1 MNVTLFTP
9 HSGQQSII
17 ESFADSAHKFGVVA
31 TGRQFGKSLLAQ
43 NLMLYW
49 LLQNPGSKGAWLAPI
64 YNQCKLQFNLLTNAS
79 YEIINKQNKS
89 DLTIEFVNGS
99 TLQFLSTDNYNTIRG
114 FSFNYMV
121 VVAELVVRNEAKAAK
136 ALAAKG
142 IKTKPKRYEYQGT
155 GYSDRQLDA
164 AFRASPEEGSVA
176 AMAKRMAAENP
187 EKVAKKAAERARVTM
202 ARNRAETVERTAKKK
217 SLTRSTPKVKRASTK
232 KPTRPGSAEEAA
244 LVAKRVRPPAGYS
257 GAKKVKPIKRTTK
270 PVDTSVKITKPATKK
285 TAQEIKDAKEAARQR
300 RMKANARGKITG
312 KDSVTKAPGKS
323 KKTELK
329 ERPRTQEEM
338 RRKRNAQEDMRKKD
352 YRNKGRAE
360 RQRDVDDQEVPQGQT
375 IRGKFYPEGTV
386 GIPARSTRTGNT
398 IAERSPKVREDLPP
412 KDELTAIKKAFAE
425 LTKEEKEAMQIA
437 DARGIQGILREK
449 ILKGAN
455 KKPAGPKDAP
465 TRKYVPP
472 SRKIETAKA
481 RIRLQRKQ
489 QLEKSKKEAEELNRR
504 LIKAR
509 RKLTP
514 AQRKAVAEAIAKVRR
529 NSR

>member
-1 MNVTLFTP
+1 MPNP
-9 HSGQQSII
+9 IKIASGIAKMIS
-17 ESFADSAHKFGVVA
+17 
-31 TGRQFGKSLLAQ
+31 
-43 NLMLYW
+43 
-49 LLQNPGSKGAWLAPI
+49 
-64 YNQCKLQFNLLTNAS
+64 NAS
-79 YEIINKQNKS
+79 VSTATKKRITAAAERG
-89 DLTIEFVNGS
+89 LTPR
-99 TLQFLSTDNYNTIRG
+99 Q
-114 FSFNYMV
+114 
-121 VVAELVVRNEAKAAK
+121 VAELVVRNEAKAAK

-187 EKVAKKAAERARVTM
+187 EKVAKKAAERARVIM

-257 GAKKVKPIKRTTK
+257 GAKKVKPIKRTSK
-270 PVDTSVKITKPATKK
+270 PVDTSVKVTKPATKK
-285 TAQEIKDAKEAARQR
+285 TAQEIKDAKEAARKR
-300 RMKANARGKITG
+300 RIAANARGRITG
-312 KDSVTKAPGKS
+312 KDSVTKPPS
-323 KKTELK
+323 KPARTQLK

-338 RRKRNAQEDMRKKD
+338 RRKREAQEEMRKKD

-398 IAERSPKVREDLPP
+398 IVERSPKIREDLPP

-425 LTKEEKEAMQIA
+425 LTKEEKEAMRTA

-449 ILKGAN
+449 ILKGDN
-455 KKPAGPKDAP
+455 RKPAGPKDAP
-465 TRKYVPP
+465 IRK
-472 SRKIETAKA
+472 RLTADERLAIIKRSVRA
-481 RIRLQRKQ
+481 RRAADTARNKRL
-489 QLEKSKKEAEELNRR
+489 EEL
-504 LIKAR
+504 KK
-509 RKLTP
+509 KLTP
-514 AQRKAVAEAIAKVRR
+514 AQRKAIAKAIAEAKR

>member
-1 MNVTLFTP
+1 MPNP
-9 HSGQQSII
+9 IKIASGIAKMIS
-17 ESFADSAHKFGVVA
+17 
-31 TGRQFGKSLLAQ
+31 
-43 NLMLYW
+43 
-49 LLQNPGSKGAWLAPI
+49 
-64 YNQCKLQFNLLTNAS
+64 NAS
-79 YEIINKQNKS
+79 VSTTTKKRITAAAERG
-89 DLTIEFVNGS
+89 LTPR
-99 TLQFLSTDNYNTIRG
+99 Q
-114 FSFNYMV
+114 
-121 VVAELVVRNEAKAAK
+121 VAELVVRNEERAAK

-164 AFRASPEEGSVA
+164 AFRASPEEGSAA

-187 EKVAKKAAERARVTM
+187 EKVAKKAAERARVIM

-257 GAKKVKPIKRTTK
+257 GAKKVKPIKRTSK
-270 PVDTSVKITKPATKK
+270 PVDTSVKIKKPATKK
-285 TAQEIKDAKEAARQR
+285 TPQEMKDAKEAARKR
-300 RMKANARGKITG
+300 RIAANARGRITG
-312 KDSVTKAPGKS
+312 KNSVTKAPSKS

-398 IAERSPKVREDLPP
+398 IIERSAKVNDELPP

-425 LTKEEKEAMQIA
+425 LTKEEKAAMRMA
-437 DARGIQGILREK
+437 DARAIQGILREK
-449 ILKGAN
+449 IAKGAN
-455 KKPAGPKDAP
+455 RKPAGPKDAP
-465 TRKYVPP
+465 ARK
-472 SRKIETAKA
+472 RLTADERLAIIKRSVRA
-481 RIRLQRKQ
+481 RRAADAARNKRL
-489 QLEKSKKEAEELNRR
+489 EEL
-504 LIKAR
+504 KK
-509 RKLTP
+509 KLTP
-514 AQRKAVAEAIAKVRR
+514 AQRKAVAKAIAEAKR

>member
-1 MNVTLFTP
+1 MPNP
-9 HSGQQSII
+9 IKIASGIAKMIS
-17 ESFADSAHKFGVVA
+17 
-31 TGRQFGKSLLAQ
+31 
-43 NLMLYW
+43 
-49 LLQNPGSKGAWLAPI
+49 
-64 YNQCKLQFNLLTNAS
+64 NAS
-79 YEIINKQNKS
+79 VSTATKKRITAAAERG
-89 DLTIEFVNGS
+89 LTPR
-99 TLQFLSTDNYNTIRG
+99 Q
-114 FSFNYMV
+114 
-121 VVAELVVRNEAKAAK
+121 VAELVVRNEAKAAK

-187 EKVAKKAAERARVTM
+187 EKVAKKAAERARVIM

-257 GAKKVKPIKRTTK
+257 GAKKVKPIKRTSK
-270 PVDTSVKITKPATKK
+270 PVDTSVKVTKPATKK
-285 TAQEIKDAKEAARQR
+285 TAQEIKDAKEAARKR
-300 RMKANARGKITG
+300 RIAANARGRITG

-323 KKTELK
+323 KKTQLK

-338 RRKRNAQEDMRKKD
+338 RRKREAQEEMRKKD

-398 IAERSPKVREDLPP
+398 IVERSPKIREDLPP
-412 KDELTAIKKAFAE
+412 KDELVAIKKAFAE
-425 LTKEEKEAMQIA
+425 LTKEEKEAMRTA

-449 ILKGAN
+449 ILKGDN
-455 KKPAGPKDAP
+455 RKPAGPKDAP
-465 TRKYVPP
+465 IRK
-472 SRKIETAKA
+472 RLTADERLAIIKRSVRA
-481 RIRLQRKQ
+481 RRAADTARNKRL
-489 QLEKSKKEAEELNRR
+489 EEL
-504 LIKAR
+504 KK
-509 RKLTP
+509 KLTP
-514 AQRKAVAEAIAKVRR
+514 AQRKAIAKAIAEAKR

>member
-1 MNVTLFTP
+1 MPNVKKIA
-9 HSGQQSII
+9 SGIVKMIS
-17 ESFADSAHKFGVVA
+17 
-31 TGRQFGKSLLAQ
+31 
-43 NLMLYW
+43 
-49 LLQNPGSKGAWLAPI
+49 
-64 YNQCKLQFNLLTNAS
+64 NAS
-79 YEIINKQNKS
+79 VSTTTKKRITAAAERG
-89 DLTIEFVNGS
+89 LTPR
-99 TLQFLSTDNYNTIRG
+99 Q
-114 FSFNYMV
+114 
-121 VVAELVVRNEAKAAK
+121 VAELVVRNEARAAK

-142 IKTKPKRYEYQGT
+142 IKTKPKRYQYQGT

-187 EKVAKKAAERARVTM
+187 EKVAKKAAERARVIM

-257 GAKKVKPIKRTTK
+257 GAKKVKPIKRTSK
-270 PVDTSVKITKPATKK
+270 PVDTSVKITKPATKR
-285 TAQEIKDAKEAARQR
+285 TPQEIKDAKEAARQR
-300 RMKANARGKITG
+300 RIKANARGKITG

-329 ERPRTQEEM
+329 ERPRTQKEM
-338 RRKRNAQEDMRKKD
+338 RRKREAQEEMRKAD
-352 YRNKGRAE
+352 YKNKGRAE

-398 IAERSPKVREDLPP
+398 IAERSPKIREDLPP

-425 LTKEEKEAMQIA
+425 LTKEEKAAMRMA
-437 DARGIQGILREK
+437 DARAIQGILREK

-455 KKPAGPKDAP
+455 RKPAGPKDAP
-465 TRKYVPP
+465 ARK
-472 SRKIETAKA
+472 RLTADERLAIIKRSVRA
-481 RIRLQRKQ
+481 RRAADTARNKRL
-489 QLEKSKKEAEELNRR
+489 EEL
-504 LIKAR
+504 KK
-509 RKLTP
+509 KLTP
-514 AQRKAVAEAIAKVRR
+514 AQRKAVAKAIAEAKR

>member
-1 MNVTLFTP
+1 MPNVGKIA
-9 HSGQQSII
+9 SGIAKMIS
-17 ESFADSAHKFGVVA
+17 
-31 TGRQFGKSLLAQ
+31 
-43 NLMLYW
+43 
-49 LLQNPGSKGAWLAPI
+49 
-64 YNQCKLQFNLLTNAS
+64 NAS
-79 YEIINKQNKS
+79 VSTTTKKRITAAAERG
-89 DLTIEFVNGS
+89 LTPR
-99 TLQFLSTDNYNTIRG
+99 Q
-114 FSFNYMV
+114 
-121 VVAELVVRNEAKAAK
+121 VAELVVRNETRAAK
-136 ALAAKG
+136 TLANKG
-142 IKTKPKRYEYQGT
+142 IKTKPKRYQYQGT

-164 AFRASPEEGSVA
+164 AFRASPEEGSAA

-187 EKVAKKAAERARVTM
+187 EKVAKKAAERARVIM

-257 GAKKVKPIKRTTK
+257 GAKKVKPIKRTSK
-270 PVDTSVKITKPATKK
+270 PVDTSVKVTKPATKR
-285 TAQEIKDAKEAARQR
+285 TPQEIKDAKEAARQR
-300 RMKANARGKITG
+300 RIAANARGKITG

-398 IAERSPKVREDLPP
+398 IIERSAKVNDELPP

-425 LTKEEKEAMQIA
+425 LTKEEKAAMRDA
-437 DARGIQGILREK
+437 DTRAIQGILREK
-449 ILKGAN
+449 IAKGPN
-455 KKPAGPKDAP
+455 RKPAGPKDAP
-465 TRKYVPP
+465 IRK
-472 SRKIETAKA
+472 RLTADERLAIIKRSVRA
-481 RIRLQRKQ
+481 RRAADTARNKRL
-489 QLEKSKKEAEELNRR
+489 EEL
-504 LIKAR
+504 KK
-509 RKLTP
+509 KLTP
-514 AQRKAVAEAIAKVRR
+514 AQRKAIAKAIAEAKR